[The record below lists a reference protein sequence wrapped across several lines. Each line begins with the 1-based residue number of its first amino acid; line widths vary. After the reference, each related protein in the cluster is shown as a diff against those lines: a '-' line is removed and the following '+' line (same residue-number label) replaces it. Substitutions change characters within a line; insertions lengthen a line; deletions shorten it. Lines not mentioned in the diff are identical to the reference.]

1 VRARSHGRSFLD
13 DRARRNRRLPT
24 ATSWREVKQQIF
36 VILPDRLRQYAFHMM
51 AYGNGQCETL
61 RVESVCRT
69 RNINDAQEFAVGR
82 S

>member
-1 VRARSHGRSFLD
+1 M
-13 DRARRNRRLPT
+13 
-24 ATSWREVKQQIF
+24 KQQIF